1 MDSSIL
7 GKFFG
12 GKNPDLPDIKL
23 DPALIPPPPTPP
35 EEEKKKNQNAAGGGA
50 GRWSNFDPTGLER
63 AAAAA
68 KNLDRSSKP
77 FAL

>member
-23 DPALIPPPPTPP
+23 DPSLIPPPPTPP
-35 EEEKKKNQNAAGGGA
+35 DEDKKKKEQSLPGGS
-50 GRWSNFDPTGLER
+50 RWSNFDPTGLER

-68 KNLDRSSKP
+68 KSLDRSSEFP
-77 FAL
+77 